1 MLGIFCVTA
10 CADTFTIICEDL
22 IIFYP
27 VVAAVVVTLHPFFEK
42 SMDWLINLFVGTGVA
57 HSIFII
63 SLVIAI
69 GLMLNKIRFGS
80 VALGVTWI
88 LFVGIAAG
96 QLGCTIDADTASF
109 VKEFGLILFVYSI
122 GMEVGPGFFS
132 SFRKGGVKLNLLSFI
147 LVLLGCITVFI
158 IHWITD
164 EDLVSLTGV
173 MYGAVT
179 NTPGMGAAQQTL
191 VDMTGAQNPSIAQGY
206 AVAYPLGV
214 VGLILCLI
222 LLKKV
227 FNVDFKKEEERVSKS
242 NKDLA
247 DELEAATL
255 ELQNKS
261 LVGLT
266 INEVQRQFGRS
277 CVITRVLHKGAADVE
292 LVGAKT
298 TLQEGDKLFMVASPE
313 EINTMSLLIGPRVT
327 NMDETAWNQME
338 SNHLTSE
345 KIIVTNPA
353 LNGQRL
359 GDMKLRQTFN
369 VTITRIRRAGVEL
382 IATPQLLLQLGD
394 RVTVVGSPNSI
405 QSISGLLG
413 NSVKKLNEPNLL
425 PYFLGIVLGV
435 ILGMIPI
442 MLPGIPVPVKLGLAG
457 GPLIIAI
464 LMSKYGPQIKIV
476 TYSTTSANH
485 MVRQIGLSLFLAAVG
500 ITAGD
505 GFIEMVADGGY
516 WWILYGLI
524 ITFVPCLIVGLIAR
538 YAFKLSYFSIC
549 GMLSGSMTD
558 PPVLAYSQNV
568 CDNNQVPVAYS
579 TVYPLT
585 MFLRV
590 IAAQVLILL
599 SI

>member
-1 MLGIFCVTA
+1 
-10 CADTFTIICEDL
+10 
-22 IIFYP
+22 
-27 VVAAVVVTLHPFFEK
+27 
-42 SMDWLINLFVGTGVA
+42 MDWLANLFVGTGVA
-57 HSIFII
+57 HSIFIV
-63 SLVIAI
+63 SLVITL
-69 GLMLNKIRFGS
+69 GLMLNRIRFGS

-88 LFVGIAAG
+88 LFAGIAAG
-96 QLGCTIDADTASF
+96 QLGCTVDAATASF
-109 VKEFGLILFVYSI
+109 IKEFGLILFVYSI

-132 SFRKGGVKLNLLSFI
+132 SFRKGGVKLNLLSLM
-147 LVLLGCITVFI
+147 LVVLGCLAVFV
-158 IHWITD
+158 IHWITG

-179 NTPGMGAAQQTL
+179 NTPGMGAAQQTI
-191 VDMTGAQNPSIAQGY
+191 VDMTGVQNPAVAQGY

-227 FNVDFKKEEERVSKS
+227 MKVDFRKEEELVNRT

-247 DELEAATL
+247 ETLEAATL
-255 ELQNKS
+255 ELKNQE
-261 LVGLT
+261 LVGLS
-266 INEVQRQFGRS
+266 INEVQQKFGRS
-277 CVITRVLHKGAADVE
+277 CVVTRVLHKGSDDVE

-298 TLQEGDKLFMVASPE
+298 TLQEGDKLFMVASPD

-327 NMDETAWNQME
+327 NMDESAWNSIE
-338 SNHLTSE
+338 TNHLSSE
-345 KIIVTNPA
+345 KIIVTNPS
-353 LNGQRL
+353 LNGRRL

-369 VTITRIRRAGVEL
+369 VTITRVRRAGVEL

-394 RVTVVGSPNSI
+394 RVTVVGNPNNI
-405 QSISGLLG
+405 HNVCGVLG
-413 NSVKKLNEPNLL
+413 NSMKKLNEPNLL

-435 ILGMIPI
+435 ILGMIPV

-464 LMSKYGPQIKIV
+464 LMSKFGPQIKIV

-505 GFIEMVADGGY
+505 GFIEMVCDGGY

-524 ITFVPCLIVGLIAR
+524 ITFVPSLIVGLVAR
-538 YAFKLSYFSIC
+538 YAFKLSYFSIS
-549 GMLSGSMTD
+549 GMLSGGMTN
-558 PPVLAYSQNV
+558 PPVLAYAQNV

-590 IAAQVLILL
+590 ISAQLLILL
-599 SI
+599 SL